1 MKKSQIL
8 ASAGVVAL
16 VSGLLSFS
24 GASADEN
31 NKNNEGNK
39 SNSNNTSGEFKGST
53 VRSHGHPIANLT
65 QASNRGKGQ
74 GQDAST
80 GNDDVDSELA
90 WQQMNKAGEDGDRK
104 ATGTAKVFG
113 SNASS
118 PITFHTGGFGGLYSG
133 PVQIIPV
140 WVGTWSESRKDLWN
154 SLLGNLVTSLGGDGD
169 ISIANQI
176 FNTNSLYFSTK
187 SAATTK
193 LTWSTPTT
201 ASATVLANLSK
212 KSGGVTPVSDSD
224 VAKYINLALTT
235 SKVSAP
241 LVGVKPIYVYIGAAD
256 TRLSSGFGTAY
267 CGWHTYGTLGAK
279 NIPYIAVQDFTS
291 KYFSSCSA
299 QIVSPNADVPLDAI
313 ASILVHEIDESITD
327 ADLRTWY
334 DSRGAENADKCAWT
348 FGITKA
354 VGVAKYNYTAN
365 GKNYLIQRNW
375 LADNKVKD
383 TIAGTACVVINP

>member
-8 ASAGVVAL
+8 AAAGAFAL

-24 GASADEN
+24 GASADES
-31 NKNNEGNK
+31 NKSNEGNK
-39 SNSNNTSGEFKGST
+39 SNSNNSLGEFKGSS
-53 VRSHGHPIANLT
+53 VRSHGHPVANLT
-65 QASNRGKGQ
+65 ETQSGGKSQ

-80 GNDDVDSELA
+80 GNDDADAELA
-90 WQQMNKAGEDGDRK
+90 WQQMNKTGQDGDRK

-113 SNASS
+113 SLAPS
-118 PITFHTGGFGGLYSG
+118 PIIFHTGGFGGLYSG

-140 WVGTWSESRKDLWN
+140 WVGTWSDSRKASWN
-154 SLLGNLVTSLGGDGD
+154 SLLGNLITSLGGDGD

-176 FNTNSLYFSTK
+176 FNTNTLYFSTK
-187 SAATTK
+187 SVVTTK
-193 LTWSTPTT
+193 LSWSTPTT
-201 ASATVLANLSK
+201 PSATVLATLAKS
-212 KSGGVTPVSDSD
+212 SGGVVPVSDSD
-224 VAKYINLALTT
+224 VAKYINLALST

-241 LVGVKPIYVYIGAAD
+241 SVGTKAIYVYIGAAD

-279 NIPYIAVQDFTS
+279 NIPYIAIQDFTS
-291 KYFSSCSA
+291 KYFNSCSA
-299 QIVSPNADVPLDAI
+299 QIVSPNADVPLDAS

-375 LADNKVKD
+375 LADNKVND
-383 TIAGTACVVINP
+383 TVAGTACVVNNP

>member
-1 MKKSQIL
+1 
-8 ASAGVVAL
+8 
-16 VSGLLSFS
+16 
-24 GASADEN
+24 
-31 NKNNEGNK
+31 
-39 SNSNNTSGEFKGST
+39 
-53 VRSHGHPIANLT
+53 
-65 QASNRGKGQ
+65 
-74 GQDAST
+74 
-80 GNDDVDSELA
+80 
-90 WQQMNKAGEDGDRK
+90 MNKTGEDGDRK

-113 SNASS
+113 SLASS
-118 PITFHTGGFGGLYSG
+118 PIIFHTGGFGGLYSG

-140 WVGTWSESRKDLWN
+140 WVGTWSDSRKAFWN
-154 SLLGNLVTSLGGDGD
+154 SLLGNLITSLGGDGD
-169 ISIANQI
+169 ISTANQI
-176 FNTNSLYFSTK
+176 FNTNTLYFSTK

-193 LTWSTPTT
+193 LSWSTPITP
-201 ASATVLANLSK
+201 SANVLATLAKS
-212 KSGGVTPVSDSD
+212 SGGVIPVSDSD
-224 VAKYINLALTT
+224 VAKYINLALST

-241 LVGVKPIYVYIGAAD
+241 SVGTKPIYVYIGAAD

-279 NIPYIAVQDFTS
+279 NIPYIAIQDFTS
-291 KYFSSCSA
+291 KYFSACSA

-383 TIAGTACVVINP
+383 TVAGTACVVNNP